1 MAQVKTLAEQG
12 HSPTQQQDLGPRPA
26 YWWVITSPEIP
37 PRPCIRRLWDP
48 NLASTGPALAPG
60 SGPD

>member
-1 MAQVKTLAEQG
+1 MAQGKTLAEQG
-12 HSPTQQQDLGPRPA
+12 HSPTQQQDPGPRPA